1 MEIQRDYYLNELISR
16 EGNGLIKIIT
26 GLRRSGKTYLIF
38 NLFYKYLLNK
48 GIEKSHIIDIAL
60 DDRLNK
66 DLRDPDN
73 MLNYI
78 KEKIIDE
85 NMYYILID

>member
-85 NMYYILID
+85 NMYYIL